1 MKRLLVS
8 FTLFF
13 ILAGYNNTCVG
24 RWGLP
29 REKDYF
35 SENEVFVGHVTPAD
49 GTKKAFLEV
58 SKVKDTERAP
68 LWQCTL
74 GNEGTPEEVFVS
86 NDGNYVATLNEVS
99 RRVPRGRGD
108 YVIAFY
114 NKDRLIKNYSL
125 EQILHYPEKID
136 EKEFG
141 RLAPVS
147 SVGRLW
153 AFRPVFLDNYKGKL
167 FFCVWLTHG
176 CRWLGWDVRTGKEIV
191 IDDNSTERWNR
202 KGRAWALKEIE
213 QGKPSSYQMAAYKFL
228 GEIRNPK
235 DRSLIEELL
244 SDENFTWWGRE
255 SSSKM
260 VEQNRHIY
268 HLIQYTQASSERS
281 LADQILAKWNG
292 RPVKEKPYTDSILY
306 FLGKVKGVVR
316 LPKTDIPKEGT
327 LWIYLVPGSTPKDQ
341 WHKKPP
347 VQLLIALFGEYSFKD
362 FDLEFTE
369 EFPFAISTV
378 TPGEYWV
385 KAVLDKTKP
394 YSRQEDKFYKP
405 QKGDYE
411 NTSSQ
416 NIIVKAGQ
424 TVENLIVNCNEKI
437 E

>member
-141 RLAPVS
+141 DDIFNAYRNKSRENENKV
-147 SVGRLW
+147 
-153 AFRPVFLDNYKGKL
+153 Y
-167 FFCVWLTHG
+167 WL
-176 CRWLGWDVRTGKEIV
+176 I
-191 IDDNSTERWNR
+191 
-202 KGRAWALKEIE
+202 
-213 QGKPSSYQMAAYKFL
+213 KF
-228 GEIRNPK
+228 
-235 DRSLIEELL
+235 
-244 SDENFTWWGRE
+244 SDENYNNFRDLIRSNNMIKGKERDLKSDAEGKLLHEEKNRQNKLRRE
-255 SSSKM
+255 
-260 VEQNRHIY
+260 
-268 HLIQYTQASSERS
+268 
-281 LADQILAKWNG
+281 
-292 RPVKEKPYTDSILY
+292 
-306 FLGKVKGVVR
+306 
-316 LPKTDIPKEGT
+316 
-327 LWIYLVPGSTPKDQ
+327 
-341 WHKKPP
+341 
-347 VQLLIALFGEYSFKD
+347 
-362 FDLEFTE
+362 
-369 EFPFAISTV
+369 
-378 TPGEYWV
+378 
-385 KAVLDKTKP
+385 
-394 YSRQEDKFYKP
+394 
-405 QKGDYE
+405 
-411 NTSSQ
+411 
-416 NIIVKAGQ
+416 
-424 TVENLIVNCNEKI
+424 
-437 E
+437 